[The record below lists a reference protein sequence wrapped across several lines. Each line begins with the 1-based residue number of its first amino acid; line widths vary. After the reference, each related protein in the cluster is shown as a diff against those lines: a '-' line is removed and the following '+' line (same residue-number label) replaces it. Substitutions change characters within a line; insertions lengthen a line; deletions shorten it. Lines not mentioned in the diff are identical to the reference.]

1 MQPKSAGFA
10 AGALRGA
17 IEQKMSNSLPRPPKR
32 PPGEPIII
40 KDPSRQPDAPEV
52 DRPVNEDE
60 DEEDVEIRR
69 PPENIPDMPP
79 PPGPEERAR

>member
-17 IEQKMSNSLPRPPKR
+17 IEQTMSNSLPRPPKR
-32 PPGEPIII
+32 PPEEPIII
-40 KDPSRQPDAPEV
+40 KDPSRQPAVPEV

-60 DEEDVEIRR
+60 DEEDVEIWR
-69 PPENIPDMPP
+69 PPEHVPDMPP
-79 PPGPEERAR
+79 PRGPEERAR